1 MWRYAHGMRRGWA
14 MSEVGVTDLGEIVAR
29 CIEGEVWTEP
39 HPAGHVWLHVEG
51 EANARI
57 VASAL
62 VSRVRLTAWCRRV
75 LREVDPDPVPTVD
88 EDAIRADERAKCAE
102 GLRAKAA
109 EVVAMRDAAWSG
121 AARRALRNQA
131 EGYADAARL
140 VERAG
145 KHRGTP

>member
-1 MWRYAHGMRRGWA
+1 
-14 MSEVGVTDLGEIVAR
+14 MSDEIEVTERGEIVAR
-29 CIEGEVWTEP
+29 CILGEAWTEP
-39 HPAGHVWLHVEG
+39 HSDGHVWLHVED
-51 EANARI
+51 EDNARI

-62 VSRVRLTAWCRRV
+62 VSREQLAAWCRRV

-88 EDAIRADERAKCAE
+88 EAAIRADERAKCAE
-102 GLRAKAA
+102 ELRAKAA